1 MSVVILFENLSN
13 ELIIEIFEYFNGYEI
28 CKSFSNLNSHFQ
40 QLINSSFVLFKFYSN
55 DFITDNQL
63 LLNHKHQL
71 ISLQYDASFSSYSID
86 SSFNHLE
93 SLIINNISSI
103 KLLSNLSSLPRLYS
117 LTIDTQSRFDDL
129 TQLYQLVFT
138 LPKLKYFKCI
148 SEIRTLCYL
157 SSKINDKQLSNLE
170 YLYCDHTC
178 TINELS
184 TIIPYLPKLRSLSFY
199 PITLNNL
206 KLLINENLEVL
217 SLDFAY
223 EDIEY
228 FDAYLWESFILKYLP
243 KLEKTY
249 FTFDTY
255 YGNGY
260 ESPILYNGMPNKF
273 NSSFWIQRK
282 WILEIKIIFDS
293 IYYLINPYKKRWYE
307 NENDYS
313 KLVHLIIEDDDPVK
327 PFTINQYLNHILNL
341 TQIFHLEIHEIISL
355 NKLSQILLL
364 LPDLQTLHLDS
375 ISFLNLEDI
384 SDEEFVHF
392 IALIKKNQ
400 IKKLFLEK
408 RIGIDA
414 FELLFTI
421 FPHLNYLQINCRDYQ
436 YTQFLLKYLLKHQNN
451 KLIRLFCFSIP
462 FADDKMMNKLKNLI
476 IQNSTSNF
484 TIQRV
489 SDHIYVNIIEN
500 N

>member
-1 MSVVILFENLSN
+1 MSVVTLFENVSN
-13 ELIIEIFEYFNGYEI
+13 ELVIEILEYFNGYEI

-55 DFITDNQL
+55 DFIADNQL

-71 ISLQYDASFSSYSID
+71 ISLQYDESFSSYSID

-93 SLIINNISSI
+93 YLIINNISSI
-103 KLLSNLSSLPRLYS
+103 KLLSNLSSLPRLHS
-117 LTIDTQSRFDDL
+117 LTINTQYKFDDL

-138 LPKLKYFKCI
+138 LSKLKYFKCI
-148 SEIRTLCYL
+148 SEIRTFCYL
-157 SSKINDKQLSNLE
+157 SSIINDKQLSNIE
-170 YLYCDHTC
+170 YLYCAHTC

-184 TIIPYLPKLRSLSFY
+184 TIIPYLPKLRSLSFCNSNDDDDDNNNVIKKIQSNITHLY
-199 PITLNNL
+199 IHEDPITLNNL

-243 KLEKTY
+243 KLEKIY
-249 FTFDTY
+249 FIFDTY
-255 YGNGY
+255 YGDGY
-260 ESPILYNGMPNKF
+260 ISPILYNGIPNKF

-293 IYYLINPYKKRWYE
+293 IYYSINPYKKRWYE

-327 PFTINQYLNHILNL
+327 PFTINQYLNHILNI
-341 TQIFHLEIHEIISL
+341 TQIFHLEIQEIISL

-375 ISFLNLEDI
+375 ISFSNLDDI

-392 IALIKKNQ
+392 IALIKKN
-400 IKKLFLEK
+400 
-408 RIGIDA
+408 
-414 FELLFTI
+414 
-421 FPHLNYLQINCRDYQ
+421 
-436 YTQFLLKYLLKHQNN
+436 
-451 KLIRLFCFSIP
+451 
-462 FADDKMMNKLKNLI
+462 
-476 IQNSTSNF
+476 
-484 TIQRV
+484 
-489 SDHIYVNIIEN
+489 
-500 N
+500 

>member
-1 MSVVILFENLSN
+1 LFENLSN

-327 PFTINQYLNHILNL
+327 PFTINQYLNHILN
-341 TQIFHLEIHEIISL
+341 
-355 NKLSQILLL
+355 
-364 LPDLQTLHLDS
+364 
-375 ISFLNLEDI
+375 
-384 SDEEFVHF
+384 
-392 IALIKKNQ
+392 
-400 IKKLFLEK
+400 
-408 RIGIDA
+408 
-414 FELLFTI
+414 
-421 FPHLNYLQINCRDYQ
+421 
-436 YTQFLLKYLLKHQNN
+436 
-451 KLIRLFCFSIP
+451 
-462 FADDKMMNKLKNLI
+462 
-476 IQNSTSNF
+476 
-484 TIQRV
+484 
-489 SDHIYVNIIEN
+489 
-500 N
+500 